1 MIARRALL
9 LPAIAFA
16 LVLGMGAGG
25 AFSQTETTTIRIA
38 STPIDIGAEV
48 YYAQAL
54 GYFKAA
60 GLDVQIQSI
69 DNGAAIAA
77 AIAGGAADIGQSN
90 VVSIATAYE
99 KKLPFVV
106 IAPAGAYNSASPTT
120 VMIALAD
127 APFKTPK
134 DLEGKTIVTNGILN
148 IGQIGGDAWLDKNG
162 VNWRG
167 VRWIEVPTG
176 ATAAALI
183 NHRVDLAVLSEPT
196 VGAALATGKFRI
208 FAAPYDAIGKRWQ
221 IGAWFTTK
229 AWVAA
234 HPDAAKKFVAVMQQT
249 ARWANAHHTE
259 SLQILRDV
267 SKADF
272 PSTMHR
278 ATYGEQLDAALFQ
291 PVIDNS
297 AKYGALSASFP
308 AAELFASDK

>member
-1 MIARRALL
+1 MRSSR
-9 LPAIAFA
+9 
-16 LVLGMGAGG
+16 
-25 AFSQTETTTIRIA
+25 
-38 STPIDIGAEV
+38 
-48 YYAQAL
+48 
-54 GYFKAA
+54 
-60 GLDVQIQSI
+60 
-69 DNGAAIAA
+69 
-77 AIAGGAADIGQSN
+77 
-90 VVSIATAYE
+90 
-99 KKLPFVV
+99 KK
-106 IAPAGAYNSASPTT
+106 SPSS
-120 VMIALAD
+120 
-127 APFKTPK
+127 PSPP
-134 DLEGKTIVTNGILN
+134 
-148 IGQIGGDAWLDKNG
+148 G